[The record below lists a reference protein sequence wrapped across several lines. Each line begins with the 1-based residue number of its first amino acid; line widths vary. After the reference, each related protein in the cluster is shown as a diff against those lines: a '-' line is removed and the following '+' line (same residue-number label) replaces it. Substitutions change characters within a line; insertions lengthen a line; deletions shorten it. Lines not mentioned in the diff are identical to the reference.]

1 MLDFRNVNTLWCSIV
16 AETLVCL
23 GLENVVICPGS
34 RSTPLTI
41 AFVRHH
47 GVKTIPILDERSA
60 AFFALGKAKRTGV
73 PVALVCSSGTA
84 GANFYPAVIEARES
98 NVPLLVFTAD
108 RPPELRHAHAGQTID
123 QIKLYGNYPNW
134 YTELALPEANHG
146 MFCYLRQNIVQAWER
161 SLFPIPG
168 VVHLN
173 CPFREPLAPVS
184 DPEIEVLASQ
194 DIIKPNFF
202 AHLRGFSSKRI
213 LTGENT
219 TLKLGIDESEDEKPT
234 SNEPYQRI
242 KSLQIAAKGI
252 IIAGLAQTEEPEK
265 YCREIALLSQ
275 KLQFPVLAEALSPLR
290 NYAKLNPYLITTY
303 DTILRE
309 SDVSVLEPDVII
321 QVGELPT
328 SKQLRSWLNKL
339 TGIRYII
346 TRSNENFD
354 PLHSNSIHLRTSLSA
369 FINSIEANEAKE
381 SNYLKTW
388 CEKESKILKAI
399 ADKLQPLDTLYEG
412 KAAWLISQHLPLK
425 TPIFL
430 ANSMS
435 VRNAEFFWQP
445 NNSQIIP
452 YFNRGANGIDGT
464 LSTAL
469 GIADCDRPT
478 VLLTGDL
485 ALLHDTNGWLINNYF
500 SGHLTIILI
509 NNNGGG
515 IFEMLPISGFEPPF
529 EEYFATPQNIDFAQL
544 CKTYSITYQA
554 IDSWQ
559 QLPTL
564 LNPLPT
570 KGIRLL
576 EIKCDRKQNAD
587 WLKRDRLFFS

>member
-1 MLDFRNVNTLWCSIV
+1 MLDFRNVNTLWCSII

-23 GLENVVICPGS
+23 GLKNAVICPGS

-41 AFVRHH
+41 AFVRHPQI
-47 GVKTIPILDERSA
+47 KTIPILDERSA

-84 GANFYPAVIEARES
+84 GANFYPAVIEAKEAG
-98 NVPLLVFTAD
+98 VPLIIFTSD

-134 YTELALPEANHG
+134 YTELALPEAERQ

-161 SLFPIPG
+161 ALFPNRG

-173 CPFREPLAPVS
+173 CPFREPLAPVN
-184 DPEIEVLASQ
+184 DPDIEALAVGDFIEPS
-194 DIIKPNFF
+194 FF
-202 AHLRGFSSKRI
+202 AHLREFGLDRDVLVRENKFLSS
-213 LTGENT
+213 LP
-219 TLKLGIDESEDEKPT
+219 LAS
-234 SNEPYQRI
+234 
-242 KSLQIAAKGI
+242 KGI
-252 IIAGLAQTEEPEK
+252 IIAGLSQTTAPER
-265 YCREIALLSQ
+265 YCQEIALLSQ

-290 NYAKLNPYLITTY
+290 NYAKLNPYLITAY
-303 DTILRE
+303 NTILRE
-309 SDVSVLEPDVII
+309 PDLAVLEPDVII
-321 QVGELPT
+321 QIGELPT
-328 SKQLRSWLNKL
+328 SKQLRSWLGKL
-339 TGIRYII
+339 QATRYII

-354 PLHSNSIHLRTSLSA
+354 PLHSKSIHLRTSVAA
-369 FINSIEANEAKE
+369 FTNSVKE
-381 SNYLKTW
+381 NDTSQSNYLKTW
-388 CEKESKILKAI
+388 CEKEKITVSAI
-399 ADKLQPLDTLYEG
+399 AKKLEPLHTLYEG
-412 KAAWLISQHLPLK
+412 KVAWLLSQHLPPK

-445 NNSQIIP
+445 NDSQIIP

-469 GIADCDRPT
+469 GIAEGDRPT
-478 VLLTGDL
+478 VMLTGDL
-485 ALLHDTNGWLINNYF
+485 ALLHDTNGWLINNHF

-529 EEYFATPQNIDFAQL
+529 EEYFATPQNIDFSQL
-544 CKTYSITYQA
+544 CQTYDITYQA
-554 IDSWQ
+554 IEHWQ
-559 QLPTL
+559 QLPLL
-564 LNPLPT
+564 LNPLPI

-576 EIKCDRKQNAD
+576 ELKCDRKQDAN
-587 WLKRDRLFFS
+587 WLKHYFGQL